1 MFQELNP
8 WLGILDPELNL
19 VCFADLLITLH
30 TDPSRL
36 FTKMTN
42 VQILFQINDLTV

>member
-19 VCFADLLITLH
+19 VCFADWLITLH

-36 FTKMTN
+36 FTKMMN

>member
-36 FTKMTN
+36 FTNDECTDP
-42 VQILFQINDLTV
+42 LQINDLTV